1 MNMRADN
8 SKTTSILDAK
18 IFSAET
24 QSGWFQKCQSR
35 RVIHC
40 IFQNGGSPILVKGKV
55 TCTFYSNFELGIY
68 EDNLSPFLEYPD
80 IFSML
85 EWLGTNM
92 SKMPARC
99 QLLVSQLFFGFTVE
113 YTNCQVR

>member
-1 MNMRADN
+1 MR
-8 SKTTSILDAK
+8 SITVEELCKLKFK
-18 IFSAET
+18 ISQT
-24 QSGWFQKCQSR
+24 
-35 RVIHC
+35 
-40 IFQNGGSPILVKGKV
+40 GKV

-68 EDNLSPFLEYPD
+68 EDNFKIPFLEYPD

-99 QLLVSQLFFGFTVE
+99 QLLVS
-113 YTNCQVR
+113 